1 MPDSENAGVSAFLRG
16 YLREGMV
23 VIDVGANVGDL
34 TSVAADCVGP
44 SGRVLALEASPEN
57 ACRLRE
63 RFAGTG
69 HVDVR
74 HAAAS
79 DQCGSLVLHLD
90 ASNSKRHSLYASV
103 VSVPGESLV
112 VPAITLDDV
121 RHEIGHVDLVKI
133 DAQGAEARI
142 VAGARRL
149 IDRDHPV
156 VLFELWPA
164 GMIAAGTPP
173 AALFAVFDSLRYRC
187 VRLSLKGKQKPRASI
202 EAFLAVPSRWASTN
216 IIAWPPAPDRSVWQR
231 IRRRLRH

>member
-1 MPDSENAGVSAFLRG
+1 
-16 YLREGMV
+16 MV

-34 TSVAADCVGP
+34 TSVAAECVGP
-44 SGRVLALEASPEN
+44 SGRVLAIEASPEN
-57 ACRLRE
+57 ARRLRD
-63 RFAGTG
+63 RFAHLD

-79 DQCGSLVLHLD
+79 DQTGTLVLHLD
-90 ASNSKRHSLYASV
+90 SRSPKRHSLYASI
-103 VSVPGESLV
+103 VSVPGESV
-112 VPAITLDDV
+112 AVPALRLDDV
-121 RHEIGHVDLVKI
+121 GEGMGHVDVIKI

-142 VAGARRL
+142 LAGGRLL

-173 AALFAVFDSLRYRC
+173 ADLLAVLDRLGYRC

-202 EAFLAVPSRWASTN
+202 DAFLAGASRWASTN
-216 IIAWPPAPDRSVWQR
+216 IIAWPPAPVPSFWQR
-231 IRRRLRH
+231 VRRRLG